1 MKSIRTLLKVIG
13 SLLIGFA
20 LGLLIAIA
28 GIAIFTDDTV
38 AGFFDIFASTG
49 IMELG
54 VAFLVGVGALCVAIA
69 ILIPLHEA
77 GHLVG
82 GLLGGYKFVS
92 FRIFNYTIIRT
103 DNRLRIKKF
112 AIAGT
117 GGQCLL
123 SPPDRPIEKIPT
135 ALYNL
140 GGVLANILTLVLLLP
155 IMWLP
160 INPFISE
167 AVLIFLLTNA
177 IIILMNGIP
186 LKLGGI
192 GNDGHNMIEILRNPA
207 AKSGMIAQLRANA
220 LNQNGMRPKDMPD
233 DLFAVPEHINYKNAL
248 EISMPMMAASRL
260 IDEMRFDEALEA
272 FEKLYAVRSE
282 IMPLYVKEI
291 ACELAYLRLVV
302 GQTQKAEAL
311 LDKEL
316 RQYAESYRRF
326 MSSKERLLFA
336 IALYLDGN
344 REKAVE
350 IYENLNASRNNYLL
364 RGEVMSD
371 LALMD
376 ANLHG

>member
-69 ILIPLHEA
+69 IPIPLHEA

-220 LNQNGMRPKDMPD
+220 LIQNGMRPKDMPD
-233 DLFAVPEHINYKNAL
+233 ELFAVPEHINYKNAL

-350 IYENLNASRNNYLL
+350 IYENLNARRNNYLL

>member
-69 ILIPLHEA
+69 TLIPLHEA

-220 LNQNGMRPKDMPD
+220 LIQNGMRPKDMPD

-350 IYENLNASRNNYLL
+350 IYDNLNARRNNYLL

>member
-117 GGQCLL
+117 GGQCQL

-220 LNQNGMRPKDMPD
+220 LIQNGMRPKDMPD

-350 IYENLNASRNNYLL
+350 IYENLNARRNNYLL

-371 LALMD
+371 IALMD

>member
-1 MKSIRTLLKVIG
+1 MKSLRTLLKVIG

-69 ILIPLHEA
+69 TLIPLHEA

-123 SPPDRPIEKIPT
+123 SPPDRTIEKIPT

-220 LNQNGMRPKDMPD
+220 LIQNGMRPKDMPD

-350 IYENLNASRNNYLL
+350 IYDNLNARRNNYLL